1 MINLYNGS
9 EPIINPWLFYLADLV
24 FALKA
29 ILITLS
35 VGLVIGF
42 LIYFVAW
49 GWDENKDYKPDT
61 EENIKLRKTWLK
73 GFKICIVSSV
83 ITFTVGMI
91 VPKEETLYAMAIAS
105 VLTPDTVQ
113 LIYDKTGETAT
124 DILNG
129 GGEFIKDIVDY
140 GVDKINELR
149 NVEPIETEEEAE

>member
-24 FALKA
+24 FALKVT
-29 ILITLS
+29 LIILS
-35 VGLVIGF
+35 VGLVIGS
-42 LIYFVAW
+42 LIYLVAW
-49 GWDENKDYKPDT
+49 KENMDYRHDT
-61 EENIKLRKTWLK
+61 EQNIKLRKTWLK
-73 GFKICIVSSV
+73 GSKICLVSSV

-91 VPKEETLYAMAIAS
+91 VPTEKTLYAMAIAS
-105 VLTPDTVQ
+105 ALTPDTVQ

-129 GGEFIKDIVDY
+129 GGEFIEDIVDY

-149 NVEPIETEEEAE
+149 NVEPIETEDNAE

>member
-24 FALKA
+24 FALKVTLI
-29 ILITLS
+29 ILSI
-35 VGLVIGF
+35 GLVIGS
-42 LIYFVAW
+42 LLYLAAW
-49 GWDENKDYKPDT
+49 KENMDYERDN
-61 EENIKLRKTWLK
+61 EQNIKLRKTWLK

-91 VPKEETLYAMAIAS
+91 VPTEKTLYAMAIAS
-105 VLTPDTVQ
+105 ALTPDTVQ

-129 GGEFIKDIVDY
+129 GGEFIEDIVDY

-149 NVEPIETEEEAE
+149 NVEPIEEDEE

>member
-24 FALKA
+24 FALKVTLI
-29 ILITLS
+29 ILS
-35 VGLVIGF
+35 AGLVVGS
-42 LIYFVAW
+42 LLYLVAW
-49 GWDENKDYKPDT
+49 NENKDYKPDT

-73 GFKICIVSSV
+73 GSKICIVSFV

-91 VPKEETLYAMAIAS
+91 VPTEKTLYAMAIAS
-105 VLTPDTVQ
+105 ALTPDTVQ

-129 GGEFIKDIVDY
+129 GGEFIEDIVDY

>member
-29 ILITLS
+29 ILIALS
-35 VGLVIGF
+35 VGLVIRS
-42 LIYFVAW
+42 LLYLVAW
-49 GWDENKDYKPDT
+49 NENKDCKPDT

-73 GFKICIVSSV
+73 GAKICIISAV
-83 ITFTVGMI
+83 ITFIVGMI
-91 VPKEETLYAMAIAS
+91 VPTKKTLYAMAIAS
-105 VLTPDTVQ
+105 ALTPDTVQ

-129 GGEFIKDIVDY
+129 GGELIEDVVDY
-140 GVDKINELR
+140 GIDKINELR
-149 NVEPIETEEEAE
+149 NVEPTEEEETE